1 MGLGN
6 LVNMTDGGD
15 GCLGVIVSEET
26 RQKLAKLA
34 TGRTFSEEIRQK
46 MSKERIG
53 EKNGFFG
60 KTHSD
65 EAKEK
70 ISLGHRNRKGI
81 KGYSWHK
88 LHKKWIVKIVSNKK
102 SIHIGYFDIEADAA
116 QAYQSARLIYFV

>member
-1 MGLGN
+1 
-6 LVNMTDGGD
+6 
-15 GCLGVIVSEET
+15 
-26 RQKLAKLA
+26 
-34 TGRTFSEEIRQK
+34 
-46 MSKERIG
+46 MSNKARIG

-60 KTHSD
+60 KKQSD

-70 ISLGHRNRKGI
+70 ISLAHRNRKGI

-116 QAYQSARLIYFV
+116 QAAQKARLIYYV